1 MNQQEYRATMNR
13 MEAKDKADPVPID
26 NSPRTKFTLLPL
38 SYPEGTPK
46 GIERLLKSRLDTP
59 KILDSLLDTAQ
70 IPGRALRG
78 ELGEGGIDNPKLI
91 EAARKFS
98 FDFGALPALANLAT
112 KPASNVL
119 RTGITGKVTDKKN
132 FHDDMST
139 EELITGYILAPA
151 VTKKRGNNVGLDELA
166 TRLKKDPE
174 VQKQNK
180 KLNEKLDEEGYGE
193 TVSVF
198 RMIKNPFKED
208 IKKEEIVSASLSSE
222 GLGNNL
228 NFFTTGKASM
238 DDKVTILKYEVPR
251 EDIIGYFPFMKDKIK
266 QNTVNKKVKEKGMV
280 PDLGSRFERI
290 TNPSKSAKELIEKQ
304 DEIIVDVSKLEPEVL
319 KKPFS
324 NEDFNYMTMEGRMAE
339 NFAKKEI
346 KDIEGFNMRM
356 GSNYTFLN
364 PVTFPQRYKEKFGQD
379 LTPEKFKEIENQ
391 SRQGVVDHFI
401 NFFNPKKELK
411 KAMGGAVSL
420 RDGIGDIFRLYI

>member
-1 MNQQEYRATMNR
+1 
-13 MEAKDKADPVPID
+13 
-26 NSPRTKFTLLPL
+26 
-38 SYPEGTPK
+38 
-46 GIERLLKSRLDTP
+46 
-59 KILDSLLDTAQ
+59 LLDTAQ

-98 FDFGALPALANLAT
+98 FDFGVLPALANLAA

-119 RTGITGKVTDKKN
+119 RTGIGKVTDKKG

-151 VTKKRGNNVGLDELA
+151 VTKKRENNVGIDELA
-166 TRLKKDPE
+166 ARLKKDPE

-304 DEIIVDVSKLEPEVL
+304 DEIIVDVSKIEPEVL
-319 KKPFS
+319 KRPFS

-339 NFAKKEI
+339 DFAKKEI
-346 KDIEGFNMRM
+346 KDVEGFNLRM

-379 LTPEKFKEIENQ
+379 LTPEKFREIENE
-391 SRQGVVDHFI
+391 SRQGIVDHFTS
-401 NFFNPKKELK
+401 FFTPKKQIK
-411 KAMGGAVSL
+411 KAMGGDVSL
-420 RDGIGDIFRLYI
+420 RDGIGDIFRVYM

>member
-1 MNQQEYRATMNR
+1 MNQQEYRATMDR
-13 MEAKDKADPVPID
+13 MEARDKADAAPVD
-26 NSPRTKFTLLPL
+26 TSPRTKFTILPL

-46 GIERLLKSRLDTP
+46 GIERLLQSRLDTP

-78 ELGEGGIDNPKLI
+78 ELGEGGIDNPELI

-98 FDFGALPALANLAT
+98 FDFGVLPALANLAA

-119 RTGITGKVTDKKN
+119 RTGIGKVTDKKN

-151 VTKKRGNNVGLDELA
+151 VTKKRENNVGIDELA
-166 TRLKKDPE
+166 ARLKKDPE

-198 RMIKNPFKED
+198 RMVTNPAKED

-222 GLGNNL
+222 GLGYNL
-228 NFFTTGKASM
+228 DFFTSGKASM

-266 QNTVNKKVKEKGMV
+266 QTTVNKKVKEKGMV

-319 KKPFS
+319 KRPFS
-324 NEDFNYMTMEGRMAE
+324 NEDFNSFSSEGWMAKS
-339 NFAKKEI
+339 FANKRINNVDDLSFE
-346 KDIEGFNMRM
+346 M
-356 GSNYTFLN
+356 GPNRTIVN
-364 PVTFPQRYKEKFGQD
+364 PMIVSKNYKEKFGQD
-379 LTPEKFKEIENQ
+379 LTPEKFREIENQ
-391 SRQGVVDHFI
+391 SRQETVNHFMS
-401 NFFNPKKELK
+401 FFTPKKEIK
-411 KAMGGAVSL
+411 KAMGGDVSL
-420 RDGIGDIFRLYI
+420 RDGIGDIFRVYM